1 MRCLGGHLESIS
13 EITVSCFT
21 EVCFEICVE
30 CHRREPRLNR
40 RGNPTGATAFFSID
54 PTEREMGWDWGFE
67 MFGLRCADVLT
78 TKRTKYTKELRR
90 RFFEQEETESCGL
103 PISRTL
109 LYIRLL
115 LFERDGWTG
124 ETSAVGIWVRGRF

>member
-1 MRCLGGHLESIS
+1 MKSAWNVTAANR
-13 EITVSCFT
+13 VS
-21 EVCFEICVE
+21 
-30 CHRREPRLNR
+30 
-40 RGNPTGATAFFSID
+40 TAEGIPQEQRHFFRSTH
-54 PTEREMGWDWGFE
+54 PTEREMGWDWEFE

-90 RFFEQEETESCGL
+90 GFFEQEETESCGL

-115 LFERDGWTG
+115 LLERDGWTG